1 MQGIEPLFQELRM
14 AKIWPHLPERGV
26 LVDFGCDFEQT
37 LIKRLRSRMDKVI
50 GLDIVVKSKRQGNME
65 LIKTDLTK
73 KTSLKNSV
81 ADVVTM
87 LAVLEHLPNPEMSVK
102 EAYRLLKPGGV
113 FLVTVPAAKSES
125 ILPTLARFGIVRQ
138 DSKIAGWLMAASFFL
153 ASGVWWLVTGFG
165 GDEVL
170 AMVNSRPSF
179 SFWR

>member
-138 DSKIAGWLMAASFFL
+138 DMIDQHENYFTHEHLRKLAKRAGFKRVEVSSWEF
-153 ASGVWWLVTGFG
+153 GFNTFMKA
-165 GDEVL
+165 VK
-170 AMVNSRPSF
+170 
-179 SFWR
+179 